1 MAKDGPDATGLSS
14 GVDALIAQLRQEGV
28 DAGRA
33 EAERIL
39 ADARAQAKAIQDKA
53 EAEARARV
61 EQARQEADSFRKAGE
76 EALRTA
82 MRDTVLDMKATLTQR
97 FASDLKRLVSQQMHD
112 PEVLRRMIVAVAGRA
127 GAQAELAEGEPVEV
141 LLPKEIVGLDALR
154 NNPDS
159 LREGPITQTVLGLTG
174 EMLRAGVRFG
184 QGDAPGLEEDRREA
198 RDLTGAD
205 AAPERGILVKLD
217 ARDITLDLS
226 DQAVAAV
233 LLQHLQ
239 PRFRAILEGIVK

>member
-1 MAKDGPDATGLSS
+1 MAKGGPDPTSLSS
-14 GVDALIAQLRQEGV
+14 GVDSLIAQLRQDGI

-61 EQARQEADSFRKAGE
+61 EQARREADSFRKAGE

-184 QGDAPGLEEDRREA
+184 QGDE
-198 RDLTGAD
+198 GAGV
-205 AAPERGILVKLD
+205 APERGILVKLD